1 MKEGGEVSFVEEKRE
16 SIKRYMLEKIRMDD
30 VQYAQ
35 KTAENFQV
43 SITTVK
49 RYIKSC
55 LEEGII
61 EESEECAC
69 KYRLVSR
76 IKDFEYMLNGFLM
89 EDEIF
94 RLDIGPFLKPI
105 SKEAE
110 SIWYYTFLEMMNNAI
125 EHSEG
130 TKVCCRV
137 MTDYLYTEISIT
149 DNGIGIFKNLQ
160 NYLKEKMYP
169 GVTYQDVI
177 TELHKGKLTTNA
189 ACHSGE
195 GIFFSSKMLNEFA
208 IWSDNTIFSF
218 GCYER
223 EKIVQSHLIAYY
235 TRLMNI
241 GTMVVMKLE
250 NHTTRKTKDV
260 FDIYA
265 PIDEGFVKTIIPIRE
280 VCPYG
285 EPIARSQ
292 ARRIL
297 FRLEL
302 FKKVILDFW
311 GVEFMGQGFAD
322 EVFRVFRNKHP
333 EIELIPVHANESVT
347 GMIRHVQ
354 NRELE

>member
-1 MKEGGEVSFVEEKRE
+1 MSFVEEKCE
-16 SIKRYMLEKIRMDD
+16 SIKRYILEKIRMDD

-43 SITTVK
+43 SLTTIK
-49 RYIKSC
+49 RYVKSC
-55 LEEGII
+55 VEKNII
-61 EESEECAC
+61 EESNECAC
-69 KYRLVSR
+69 KYRLSTEIR
-76 IKDFEYMLNGFLM
+76 DFEYELNGFLM
-89 EDEIF
+89 EDGVFTEDIRSEI
-94 RLDIGPFLKPI
+94 KNI

-110 SIWYYTFLEMMNNAI
+110 QIWSYVFMEMMNNAI

-130 TKVCCRV
+130 TKICCRV
-137 MTDYLYTEISIT
+137 MKDYLYTEISIT
-149 DNGIGIFKNLQ
+149 DNGIGIFKKLQ

-169 GVTYQDVI
+169 NVTYQDVI
-177 TELHKGKLTTNA
+177 TELYKGKLTTNPT
-189 ACHSGE
+189 CHSGE
-195 GIFFSSKMLNEFA
+195 GVFFSSKMLNEFA

-218 GCYER
+218 GCFEK
-223 EKIVQSHLIAYY
+223 EKIVQSHLISYY

-250 NHTTRKTKDV
+250 NYTTRKMKEV

-265 PIDEGFVKTIIPIRE
+265 PIEEGFVKTVIPMKE

-302 FKKVILDFW
+302 FKKVILDFL

-333 EIELIPVHANESVT
+333 EIEIIPVHANESVM
-347 GMIRHVQ
+347 GMIVHVQ
-354 NRELE
+354 NRVLE